1 MLQNYF
7 KLAIRN
13 ILKHKFFSAI
23 NIFGMSIGIAACLL
37 ILLYVVDELSFDR
50 FHANADRIYQVGLQA
65 KIGDQDVTTGNTCPP
80 MAETLVGEVPG
91 VEAATRISNFWGT
104 PSLKYGD
111 KAFTEEKVFH
121 ADSNF
126 FEFFGYKLLEG
137 DIETVLKE
145 PNTVVLTKSIATK
158 YFGNESPMGKL
169 ITVGGHQTY
178 TITGVAEDAP
188 LNSHFIF
195 KVLLSSASA
204 EQMQRNVWLNNFLY
218 TYIRLGEQT
227 RVSDIE
233 SKFPDLVTKYVGP
246 EVERF
251 MGVSMKDMEKSGGAY
266 GYFTTP
272 ITDIHLRSTTRD
284 GLEPAGNIMY
294 VYFFGGIG
302 LFIVIIACIN
312 FMNLSTARS
321 AGRAKEV
328 GLRKTLGSLR
338 SQMVRQFLAES
349 ILYSFLAVI
358 VALVLCYVLLPHF
371 NLLAGKQLGM
381 TVFTQPVFVVA
392 IVALILFVG
401 VVAGSYPAFYLT
413 SFSAVEVLKGKVRAG
428 MKSKGVRSGLVVL
441 QFGLSIFL
449 IIFTGIVF
457 QQIRFMQDRNLGI
470 DKHNILIIPNAGLLG
485 EHKNAFKNSLAQQT
499 GIVRSSYTNN
509 SFPGVNNTTVFK
521 AAGSEQDRIMGL
533 YYADYDHQEVMKFE
547 MKEGRY
553 FSRDFPSDSSAILLN
568 EAAVKEFGFT
578 DPIGEEIIFNDD
590 NQKETLKVI
599 GVYKDFNFESLKNKI
614 RPLSI
619 RLTNDSYQLMIR
631 YEGNPADRVAAVE
644 KLWKQLVPGQPFDY
658 SFLDERFDELF
669 RSEQR
674 MGQLFTVFSCL
685 AIFIACLGL
694 FALAAF
700 MAEQRTK
707 EIGIRKVMGASTT
720 GLTMMLSKEFT
731 RLVVIAFVPAA
742 VAAWFVVDS
751 WLGGFAYRVDISP
764 WIFIGSGAVATGIA
778 WFTVSFQSIK
788 AAASNPVTSL
798 RYE

>member
-1 MLQNYF
+1 M
-7 KLAIRN
+7 
-13 ILKHKFFSAI
+13 
-23 NIFGMSIGIAACLL
+23 
-37 ILLYVVDELSFDR
+37 
-50 FHANADRIYQVGLQA
+50 
-65 KIGDQDVTTGNTCPP
+65 
-80 MAETLVGEVPG
+80 
-91 VEAATRISNFWGT
+91 
-104 PSLKYGD
+104 
-111 KAFTEEKVFH
+111 
-121 ADSNF
+121 
-126 FEFFGYKLLEG
+126 
-137 DIETVLKE
+137 
-145 PNTVVLTKSIATK
+145 
-158 YFGNESPMGKL
+158 
-169 ITVGGHQTY
+169 
-178 TITGVAEDAP
+178 
-188 LNSHFIF
+188 
-195 KVLLSSASA
+195 
-204 EQMQRNVWLNNFLY
+204 
-218 TYIRLGEQT
+218 
-227 RVSDIE
+227 
-233 SKFPDLVTKYVGP
+233 
-246 EVERF
+246 
-251 MGVSMKDMEKSGGAY
+251 
-266 GYFTTP
+266 
-272 ITDIHLRSTTRD
+272 
-284 GLEPAGNIMY
+284 
-294 VYFFGGIG
+294 
-302 LFIVIIACIN
+302 
-312 FMNLSTARS
+312 
-321 AGRAKEV
+321 
-328 GLRKTLGSLR
+328 
-338 SQMVRQFLAES
+338 
-349 ILYSFLAVI
+349 
-358 VALVLCYVLLPHF
+358 
-371 NLLAGKQLGM
+371 
-381 TVFTQPVFVVA
+381 
-392 IVALILFVG
+392 
-401 VVAGSYPAFYLT
+401 
-413 SFSAVEVLKGKVRAG
+413 
-428 MKSKGVRSGLVVL
+428 
-441 QFGLSIFL
+441 
-449 IIFTGIVF
+449 
-457 QQIRFMQDRNLGI
+457 
-470 DKHNILIIPNAGLLG
+470 LG

-547 MKEGRY
+547 MKQGRY

-590 NQKETLKVI
+590 NKRQTLKVI

-631 YEGNPADRVAAVE
+631 YEGNPAERVAAVE

-720 GLTMMLSKEFT
+720 GLTMMLSREFT

-751 WLGGFAYRVDISP
+751 WLDGFAYRVDISP
-764 WIFIGSGAVATGIA
+764 WIFIGSGAVATSIA